1 MRQKQVLHRSGLVLP
16 SVLQPLLS
24 RVRNSKTRSVACITR
39 DIHDLEQIAQRG
51 PPLTANDLPA
61 FANAVR
67 NLHSDINDREFLLE
81 KVLVLI
87 SRLPDDSTF
96 ARRAQEYVIDLLYKD
111 LPHPPTG
118 FLSTLRTVSSTPV
131 GATNVS
137 YAFRSADGSN
147 YNVLSPSLGQAGQPY
162 ARSVPSTHIQM
173 LPSLPDPGVV
183 FDTLLCRPK
192 DDFIPHPGGLSSLFF
207 AFADLITHS
216 IFNTNMS
223 DWTVNDTSSYLDL
236 SIVYGHTVQQVQS
249 MRRKDGSGK
258 IWNDAFADSR
268 LLFMPPSV
276 CALAVLFSR
285 HHNYISEKIL
295 GLNEHGSYLSPP
307 PDERITRLAQDDEIF
322 HRARLVNTAFFMQI
336 ILTDYVGGILGLVRD
351 GLTWR
356 LNPLAP
362 FREPD
367 HEISPRGSGNAVSV
381 EFNLLYHWHASISA
395 EDEKRL
401 NGLFG
406 QIFEGKDPRTVS
418 IKEFR
423 EVIREK
429 VVPSG
434 DAQTWTFDGLQRGPS
449 GSFGD
454 QDLARILQGATEQRA
469 GAFRARGCP
478 AVMRVVE
485 ILAIE
490 QGRKWGACTLNEFR
504 NFMGLQPYASF
515 QEWNPDPNVH
525 LAAENLYGHID
536 NLELHVGL
544 QAEETKPPIP
554 GAGLC
559 PGYTISRAILADAVC
574 LTRGDRFLTVDF
586 TPYNLTSWGYQY
598 CMVNTADGSY
608 GGMLNKLLF
617 GLLPTHYPAGSVY
630 AHFPFMTPDFIRP
643 CLASGP
649 RDMVPFYDW
658 SKPNQTEK
666 NANPVSSNGSADHQ
680 LDGLYKQR
688 ISKLTGGVN
697 GDVGKVRTCIID
709 ETLSA
714 VPFTTMVKNLVTR
727 SSALAS
733 SDTMVIDIVKDVV
746 NQVPIYWAA
755 NFILGL
761 PVTAVDS
768 VWGGHSVAQWFGL
781 FGDVTRYIYL
791 NDDPV
796 CDWSMHEA
804 ALEATNDIIHYLRNR
819 LIRHSKGVVRLTIPR
834 TDQRGSVLTPLRQV
848 SLKGASDIL
857 VASVMTSNVQND
869 KFLAKILS
877 ATKHCDIQTV
887 ARSIF
892 DETVPSALLFSAALS
907 SVVEYYSAPY
917 RAEELQKLVQ
927 LSTDATK
934 DRTGDIL
941 DLVDRALGGR
951 LDLGQVRDG
960 PSPPCFDIGDQEIKM
975 DSQKGLMSREL
986 FSTVAPQIIQ
996 TIFSLKNIRFP
1007 QSGMAIDGGLPASKV
1022 IKYDG

>member
-1 MRQKQVLHRSGLVLP
+1 MQQEEVLHRSGLVLQ
-16 SVLQPLLS
+16 SALQPLLS
-24 RVRNSKTRSVACITR
+24 RVQSSKTRSVACITR
-39 DIHDLEQIAQRG
+39 DIHDLEQIARRG

-61 FANAVR
+61 FANAVG

-81 KVLVLI
+81 KVLVLM

-96 ARRAQEYVIDLLYKD
+96 AKRAQEYVVDLLYKD

-118 FLSTLRTVSSTPV
+118 FLSTFKTLLSTPA
-131 GATNVS
+131 GAENAS

-162 ARSVPSTHIQM
+162 ARSVPSTHIQTFS
-173 LPSLPDPGVV
+173 SLPDPGVV

-192 DDFIPHPGGLSSLFF
+192 DEFVPHPGGLSSLFF
-207 AFADLITHS
+207 AFADLIIHS
-216 IFNTNMS
+216 IFNTNMY
-223 DWTVNDTSSYLDL
+223 DWTINDTSSYLDL
-236 SIVYGHTVQQVQS
+236 SILYGHTVEQVES

-258 IWNDAFADSR
+258 IWNDAFADRR

-285 HHNYISEKIL
+285 HHNYIAEKIL
-295 GLNEHGSYLSPP
+295 GLNERGSYASPP
-307 PDERITRLAQDDEIF
+307 PDEKITRFAQDDEIF

-356 LNPLAP
+356 LNPLAL
-362 FREPD
+362 FRESE
-367 HEISPRGSGNAVSV
+367 HGISPRGGGNAVSI

-395 EDEKRL
+395 KDEKRL

-406 QIFEGKDPRTVS
+406 RVFEGTDPRTIS

-429 VVPSG
+429 IVPSG
-434 DAQTWTFDGLQRGPS
+434 DAQTWSFDGLQRVPG
-449 GSFGD
+449 GSFDD
-454 QDLARILQGATEQRA
+454 QDLARILQDATEQRA

-504 NFMGLQPYASF
+504 NFLGLQPYASF
-515 QEWNPDPNVH
+515 REWNPDPDIH
-525 LAAENLYGHID
+525 LAAEKLYGHID

-586 TPYNLTSWGYQY
+586 TPYNLTTWGYQY
-598 CMVNTADGSY
+598 CMVDTADGSY

-643 CLASGP
+643 CLASRS

-658 SKPNQTEK
+658 SRPDQTEK
-666 NANPVSSNGSADHQ
+666 SAIPVSANIIGSADRQ

-688 ISKLTGGVN
+688 ISKLTGGVDV
-697 GDVGKVRTCIID
+697 DVGKVRTCIID

-714 VPFTTMVKNLVTR
+714 VAFTTMVKNLVTK

-746 NQVPIYWAA
+746 NKVPIYWAA

-761 PVTAVDS
+761 PVTTVDS
-768 VWGGHSVAQWFGL
+768 VWGGRSVAQWLGL

-791 NDDPV
+791 NNDPV
-796 CDWSMHEA
+796 YDWTMHKA
-804 ALEATNDIIHYLRNR
+804 ALEATNEIIHYLRNR
-819 LIRHSKGVVRLTIPR
+819 LIRHSKGVI
-834 TDQRGSVLTPLRQV
+834 
-848 SLKGASDIL
+848 SLKGASDVL

-869 KFLAKILS
+869 KFIAKVLS
-877 ATKHCDIQTV
+877 ATKHYDIQTV
-887 ARSIF
+887 ACSIF

-907 SVVEYYSAPY
+907 SVVEYYSDPC
-917 RAEELQKLVQ
+917 RKEELQKLIQ

-934 DRTGDIL
+934 DHMGDIMGF
-941 DLVDRALGGR
+941 VDRALDGK

-960 PSPPCFDIGDQEIKM
+960 PLPPCLVIGGQEIKM
-975 DSQKGLMSREL
+975 DRQKGLISREL
-986 FSTVAPQIIQ
+986 FSKVAPQIIQ
-996 TIFSLKNIRFP
+996 TIFSLENIRFP
-1007 QSGMAIDGGLPASKV
+1007 QSGMVNGEL
-1022 IKYDG
+1022 Y